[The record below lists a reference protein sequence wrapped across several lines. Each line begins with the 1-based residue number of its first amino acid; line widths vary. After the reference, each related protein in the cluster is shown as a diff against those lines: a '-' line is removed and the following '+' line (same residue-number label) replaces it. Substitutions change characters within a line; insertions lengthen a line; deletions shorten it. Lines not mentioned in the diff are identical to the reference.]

1 MLAVASFGVGF
12 VTRPLGGAVI
22 GMYADRAGRK
32 KAMILT
38 LLLMALGT
46 ATIAVAPTFA
56 QIGLRR
62 TAAARARAPAAGFAS
77 GGEVGASTTLLLE
90 QAPQHRRGFYASFQF
105 SSQPP
110 RSPVR

>member
-1 MLAVASFGVGF
+1 
-12 VTRPLGGAVI
+12 
-22 GMYADRAGRK
+22 MYADRAGRK

-56 QIGLRR
+56 QISF
-62 TAAARARAPAAGFAS
+62 AAPLLLVLARLLQGFAS

>member
-1 MLAVASFGVGF
+1 MC
-12 VTRPLGGAVI
+12 RP
-22 GMYADRAGRK
+22 RGRK

-56 QIGLRR
+56 QIGRR

-105 SSQPP
+105 SSQP